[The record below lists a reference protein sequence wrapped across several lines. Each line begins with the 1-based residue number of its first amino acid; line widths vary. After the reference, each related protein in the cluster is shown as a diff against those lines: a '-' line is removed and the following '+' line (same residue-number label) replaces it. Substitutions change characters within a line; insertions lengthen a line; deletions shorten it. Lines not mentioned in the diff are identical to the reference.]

1 MKKIID
7 EKTKKEIYELEKAI
21 KNTNNKKEEVRLK
34 AMILKLQG
42 VTTREISEK
51 LDVAMSTIFEWL
63 RKYKKSSIDGLKN
76 KKRIGNNRNLTFEE
90 EKEFLRQFEER
101 AEKGQIITA
110 KEIEK
115 AYRELVGH
123 SIGNGQI
130 YYVLK
135 RHGFRK
141 IMPRSRHPKKANE
154 EAIEASKKLNPK
166 QEKLETLT
174 RIKE

>member
-1 MKKIID
+1 MKKTID
-7 EKTKKEIYELEKAI
+7 EKTKKEIYELEKAR

-166 QEKLETLT
+166 
-174 RIKE
+174 

>member
-7 EKTKKEIYELEKAI
+7 EKTKKEIYELEKAR

-63 RKYKKSSIDGLKN
+63 RKYKKSSIDVLKN

-166 QEKLETLT
+166 
-174 RIKE
+174 

>member
-7 EKTKKEIYELEKAI
+7 EKTKKEIYELEKAR

-166 QEKLETLT
+166 
-174 RIKE
+174 

>member
-7 EKTKKEIYELEKAI
+7 EKTKKEIYELEKAR

-76 KKRIGNNRNLTFEE
+76 KKRIGNNRNLT
-90 EKEFLRQFEER
+90 
-101 AEKGQIITA
+101 
-110 KEIEK
+110 
-115 AYRELVGH
+115 
-123 SIGNGQI
+123 
-130 YYVLK
+130 
-135 RHGFRK
+135 
-141 IMPRSRHPKKANE
+141 
-154 EAIEASKKLNPK
+154 
-166 QEKLETLT
+166 
-174 RIKE
+174 